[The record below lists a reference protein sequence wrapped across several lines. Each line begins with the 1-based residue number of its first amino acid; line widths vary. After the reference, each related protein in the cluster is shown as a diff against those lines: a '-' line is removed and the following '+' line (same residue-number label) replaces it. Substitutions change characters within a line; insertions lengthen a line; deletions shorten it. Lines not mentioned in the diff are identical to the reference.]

1 MLRLNFC
8 VRYGNRW
15 IPQAIATGN
24 LGLPGASWI
33 PDSLGFALLGF
44 TLIGF
49 TLLGFAL
56 LVLLACLARRLVRGR
71 FAPASLSSLRVV
83 RLPRYRLRFAFRLRA
98 CSSACRSLPGFR
110 LFVNSRFSFAPCTL
124 KTAQVFESRDFSPAS
139 ARLCATNALARFRVL
154 HVSMPSERSHRL
166 RVAFAFALCSASAL
180 LSLRFGSA
188 FTLLRLCLLPACIIS
203 SFSDQALDRL
213 VSSSC
218 IRCRTSTD
226 DLSTS
231 SSLRGLTHFQ

>member
-1 MLRLNFC
+1 M
-8 VRYGNRW
+8 
-15 IPQAIATGN
+15 
-24 LGLPGASWI
+24 GLPGASRI
-33 PDSLGFALLGF
+33 PDSLSFTSLGF

-56 LVLLACLARRLVRGR
+56 LVLIACLARRPVRGR

-83 RLPRYRLRFAFRLRA
+83 RLPQSCSRFAFQLRA
-98 CSSACRSLPGFR
+98 CPSACRSLPSFR

-124 KTAQVFESRDFSPAS
+124 KTAQVFESRGFSLRPLAS
-139 ARLCATNALARFRVL
+139 ARPTLWL
-154 HVSMPSERSHRL
+154 
-166 RVAFAFALCSASAL
+166 AFAFCMFPCLQNDLTGCGSLSLSLGFRFCSAFA
-180 LSLRFGSA
+180 
-188 FTLLRLCLLPACIIS
+188 LLRLRLLPACIIS

-231 SSLRGLTHFQ
+231 SSLRGLTHF